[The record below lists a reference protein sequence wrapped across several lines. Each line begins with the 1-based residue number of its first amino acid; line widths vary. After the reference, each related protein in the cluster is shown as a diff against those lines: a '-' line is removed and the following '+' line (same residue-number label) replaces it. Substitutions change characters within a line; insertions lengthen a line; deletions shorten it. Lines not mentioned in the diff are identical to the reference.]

1 MKSGYH
7 LQTNLHALN
16 ALKVDVDLP
25 KAELGIEYA
34 ENHSFYTIK
43 FIIEKNQPRVVIPE
57 LDELPIEYAT
67 VDQQGKLFTDADFP
81 KNHYIG
87 SSLGGI

>member
-1 MKSGYH
+1 MKQGYH
-7 LQTNLHALN
+7 LQTNRHALN

-43 FIIEKNQPRVVIPE
+43 FIVEKESAPCRDSRTRRIAN
-57 LDELPIEYAT
+57 
-67 VDQQGKLFTDADFP
+67 
-81 KNHYIG
+81 
-87 SSLGGI
+87 

>member
-1 MKSGYH
+1 MYEGYH
-7 LQTNLHALN
+7 KQTNVHALN
-16 ALKVDVDLP
+16 VLKVDVDLP

-57 LDELPIEYAT
+57 LDELPIEQAT
-67 VDQQGKLFTDADFP
+67 LDQQGNIFNESDFP
-81 KNHYIG
+81 KNHFIG